1 MMILAD
7 IGGTNMRLAVV
18 QDQHANA
25 TLEMIE
31 IVSCQSFPTI
41 EEVLASYL
49 SRHNIRPDSLVL
61 AVAAD
66 MQGDDVTITNN
77 SWRFQGISAA
87 RACGVSRYML
97 INDFCA
103 QALAHADLLMP
114 CPMPA
119 EAAGPDEITIQQS
132 GQQSGHPSGHLSGR
146 HIIRAGTAR
155 PQTPLLVSGPG
166 TGLGVAALVPVGDD
180 VTVIE
185 GEGGHVSFAAR
196 NATEREILNVLQ
208 KRWGHVSAER
218 VVSGPGLET
227 IYHIMTGK
235 GGRTAAEI
243 GSAAVAGPGADR
255 QAVDVL
261 LTAFATVLAN
271 AALSFGAGAGIVI
284 AGGIVPK
291 LGALLPQSGFFDR
304 LGDHGRR
311 SGFLKALPLYL
322 AVDPYAGCRGAF
334 VAANTANLAHRWR
347 GVR

>member
-1 MMILAD
+1 MILAD

-41 EEVLASYL
+41 EEVLTSYL

-114 CPMPA
+114 RPMPA
-119 EAAGPDEITIQQS
+119 EAAGPDEIVI
-132 GQQSGHPSGHLSGR
+132 QQSGHPSGHPSGR
-146 HIIRAGTAR
+146 HIIRAGTVR

-196 NATEREILNVLQ
+196 NATEREILHALQ

-261 LTAFATVLAN
+261 LIAFATVLAN

-291 LGALLPQSGFFDR
+291 LGALLQQSGFFDR

-311 SGFLKALPLYL
+311 SGFLSALPLYL

>member
-1 MMILAD
+1 
-7 IGGTNMRLAVV
+7 
-18 QDQHANA
+18 
-25 TLEMIE
+25 
-31 IVSCQSFPTI
+31 
-41 EEVLASYL
+41 
-49 SRHNIRPDSLVL
+49 
-61 AVAAD
+61 
-66 MQGDDVTITNN
+66 
-77 SWRFQGISAA
+77 
-87 RACGVSRYML
+87 VSRYML

-114 CPMPA
+114 RRMPA
-119 EAAGPDEITIQQS
+119 EAAGPDEIVI
-132 GQQSGHPSGHLSGR
+132 QQSGHPSGHPSGR

-196 NATEREILNVLQ
+196 NATEREILHALQ

-311 SGFLKALPLYL
+311 SGFLNALPLYL

-334 VAANTANLAHRWR
+334 VAANTANLAHRWC

>member
-1 MMILAD
+1 MILAD
-7 IGGTNMRLAVV
+7 IGGTNIRLAVV

-25 TLEMIE
+25 TLEKIE
-31 IVSCQSFPTI
+31 VVSCQSFPTI
-41 EEVLASYL
+41 EEVLTRYL

-114 CPMPA
+114 RRMPA

-132 GQQSGHPSGHLSGR
+132 GHLSGR
-146 HIIRAGTAR
+146 HIIRAGTVR

-196 NATEREILNVLQ
+196 NATEREILHALQ

-311 SGFLKALPLYL
+311 SGFLNALPLYL

-334 VAANTANLAHRWR
+334 VAANTANLAHRWC

>member
-1 MMILAD
+1 MILAD

-18 QDQHANA
+18 QDQHANT
-25 TLEMIE
+25 TLDKIE
-31 IVSCQSFPTI
+31 IVSCQSFPSI
-41 EEVLASYL
+41 EEVLTRYL
-49 SRHNIRPDSLVL
+49 SRHNIRPHSLVL

-114 CPMPA
+114 RRMPA
-119 EAAGPDEITIQQS
+119 EAAGPDEIVI
-132 GQQSGHPSGHLSGR
+132 QQSGHPSGR
-146 HIIRAGTAR
+146 HIIRAGTVR

-196 NATEREILNVLQ
+196 NATEREILHALQ

-311 SGFLKALPLYL
+311 SGFLNALPLYL

-334 VAANTANLAHRWR
+334 VAANTANLAHRWC

>member
-18 QDQHANA
+18 QDQHANT
-25 TLEMIE
+25 TLDKIE
-31 IVSCQSFPTI
+31 IVSCQSFPSI
-41 EEVLASYL
+41 EEVLTRYL
-49 SRHNIRPDSLVL
+49 SRHNIRPHSLVL

-114 CPMPA
+114 RRMPA
-119 EAAGPDEITIQQS
+119 EAAGPDEIVI
-132 GQQSGHPSGHLSGR
+132 QQSGHPSGR
-146 HIIRAGTAR
+146 HIIRAGTVR

-196 NATEREILNVLQ
+196 NATEREILHALQ

-311 SGFLKALPLYL
+311 SGFLNALPLYL
-322 AVDPYAGCRGAF
+322 AVDPYAGCCGAF
-334 VAANTANLAHRWR
+334 VAANTANLAHRWC

>member
-1 MMILAD
+1 
-7 IGGTNMRLAVV
+7 
-18 QDQHANA
+18 
-25 TLEMIE
+25 
-31 IVSCQSFPTI
+31 
-41 EEVLASYL
+41 
-49 SRHNIRPDSLVL
+49 
-61 AVAAD
+61 
-66 MQGDDVTITNN
+66 
-77 SWRFQGISAA
+77 
-87 RACGVSRYML
+87 
-97 INDFCA
+97 
-103 QALAHADLLMP
+103 LAHADLLMP
-114 CPMPA
+114 RPMPP
-119 EAAGPDEITIQQS
+119 EAAGPDEIAI
-132 GQQSGHPSGHLSGR
+132 QQSGHPSGHLSDHLSGR

-155 PQTPLLVSGPG
+155 PQTPLLVSGAG

-196 NATEREILNVLQ
+196 NATEREILHALQ

-291 LGALLPQSGFFDR
+291 LGALLQQSGFFDR

-311 SGFLKALPLYL
+311 SGFLNALPLYL

>member
-1 MMILAD
+1 MILAD

-18 QDQHANA
+18 QDQRANA
-25 TLEMIE
+25 KLEMIE
-31 IVSCQSFPTI
+31 TVSCQSFSTI

-77 SWRFQGISAA
+77 SWRFQGVSAA

-103 QALAHADLLMP
+103 QALAHADLLVPRTMTAKADAP
-114 CPMPA
+114 DEMPA
-119 EAAGPDEITIQQS
+119 HQPAHHSARQ
-132 GQQSGHPSGHLSGR
+132 
-146 HIIRAGTAR
+146 IIRAGTAR

-196 NATEREILNVLQ
+196 NPTERNILDALQ

-227 IYHIMTGK
+227 IYHIMTDK
-235 GGRTAAEI
+235 SGRTAAEI
-243 GSAAVAGPGADR
+243 GTAAVAGPGTDR

-311 SGFLKALPLYL
+311 SGFLNALPLYL

>member
-7 IGGTNMRLAVV
+7 IGGTNIRLAVL
-18 QDQHANA
+18 QDQPAA
-25 TLEMIE
+25 QLELVETL
-31 IVSCQSFPTI
+31 SCQSCFTI
-41 EEVLASYL
+41 EDMLASYQA
-49 SRHNIRPDSLVL
+49 RHNIQAESLVL